1 MNKLY
6 FIQTMICVLRP
17 FCVGICT
24 KLESLGCNSRLLF
37 PSFCLPLKSYALH
50 PLSGWNLFLFT
61 WWKVQLYPA
70 LPVFSK
76 RDIKKRLSTT
86 QEVLAITWSPLCK
99 SVSNFGPGETDHFTR
114 FIPKLKLLSKWQ
126 EDVPEASKGRHT
138 SQLGIIR
145 WTTLGMLLEAIE
157 GLAM

>member
-76 RDIKKRLSTT
+76 RDIKKTFNYPGSPGHHM
-86 QEVLAITWSPLCK
+86 SPLCK

-114 FIPKLKLLSKWQ
+114 FILKLKLFFKRQ
-126 EDVPEASKGRHT
+126 EDIPEASKGRHT
-138 SQLGIIR
+138 SQSGIIR
-145 WTTLGMLLEAIE
+145 WTTSGRLLQAIE